1 MRQYDSIRQKSS
13 FGRCT
18 DFVEVGKRRA
28 RTGGERRED
37 RYGAARPLAQS
48 AWRTTTSIRGLR
60 RNRRV
65 SRPPATALDFHAALC
80 AFV

>member
-1 MRQYDSIRQKSS
+1 MRQNWRMRQKIS
-13 FGRCT
+13 FGRCN

-48 AWRTTTSIRGLR
+48 AWRTTTSRRG
-60 RNRRV
+60 
-65 SRPPATALDFHAALC
+65 
-80 AFV
+80 AFT

>member
-1 MRQYDSIRQKSS
+1 MRQNWRMRQKIS
-13 FGRCT
+13 FGRCN

-48 AWRTTTSIRGLR
+48 ACKTTTSIRGLR
-60 RNRRV
+60 GI
-65 SRPPATALDFHAALC
+65 DG
-80 AFV
+80 